1 MPPADA
7 WNTQLEE
14 DGRVVFPPR
23 RGRLYLRLT
32 AFGLLMLA
40 SAATNL
46 DHLRTDGI
54 SGTLGVLRLTALAA
68 FVYGT
73 GLTLWQL
80 ITNRPL
86 VTIDADGIARGRLL
100 PWSGIA
106 QIDEPTGF
114 TGARTIQVRPVDR
127 RTRPLRISLDNV
139 EELDAF
145 AHWLRSV
152 QTRYLA

>member
-23 RGRLYLRLT
+23 RGRVLLRLI
-32 AFGLLMLA
+32 AFGALMLLA
-40 SAATNL
+40 STNL
-46 DHLRTDGI
+46 DHHG
-54 SGTLGVLRLTALAA
+54 SGGTLGPLRVTALAA

-73 GLTLWQL
+73 SLSAYQL
-80 ITNRPL
+80 IKKRPL
-86 VTIDADGIARGRLL
+86 VIVDGTGVTRVTFDGRTLTWSDIAAIG
-100 PWSGIA
+100 
-106 QIDEPTGF
+106 QPTGLP
-114 TGARTIQVRPVDR
+114 GARTIQIHPVDR